1 MLLKEGGALD
11 WQVLNQGQL
20 IQQPLV
26 PFSSK
31 GPIPHQ
37 ALCCELMQLPLVV
50 MHQTLDPVPCSSNL
64 DSFIVHS
71 CSGDDYKRPFRV
83 A

>member
-11 WQVLNQGQL
+11 WQVLNQEQL

-31 GPIPHQ
+31 GPTPLQ

-50 MHQTLDPVPCSSNL
+50 MHQTSDLVLCSSNL
-64 DSFIVHS
+64 ETL
-71 CSGDDYKRPFRV
+71 
-83 A
+83 

>member
-20 IQQPLV
+20 IPQLLV
-26 PFSSK
+26 RCSSK
-31 GPIPHQ
+31 GPTPLQ

-50 MHQTLDPVPCSSNL
+50 MHQTLDLVLCSSHL
-64 DSFIVHS
+64 KSDIV
-71 CSGDDYKRPFRV
+71 
-83 A
+83 